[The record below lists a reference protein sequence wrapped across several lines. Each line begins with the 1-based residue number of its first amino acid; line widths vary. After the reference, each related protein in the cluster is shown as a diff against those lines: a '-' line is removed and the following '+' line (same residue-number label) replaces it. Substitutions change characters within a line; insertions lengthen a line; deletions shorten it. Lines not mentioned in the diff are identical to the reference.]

1 MNVGITLKSVK
12 KVLKQ
17 GILFRLEKRNKNLGS
32 FEVYQSFKIIFG
44 YAQIAKAVYFLISQ

>member
-1 MNVGITLKSVK
+1 VK